1 MALERRYEL
10 SIDIGPGCPGWAA
23 SSPGS
28 GLAGGAVAS
37 TRSIRLEGRG
47 GTAILSDPRAEQ
59 FFREFAEAAAVRGWL
74 RTNSLELDGKLIA
87 ATTAVRSP
95 GPDF

>member
-1 MALERRYEL
+1 MPWLGGEPSWLRAWLAAPSHPREAF
-10 SIDIGPGCPGWAA
+10 GWK
-23 SSPGS
+23 
-28 GLAGGAVAS
+28 
-37 TRSIRLEGRG
+37 GRG

-59 FFREFAEAAAVRGWL
+59 FFREFAEAAAGRGWL

-87 ATTAVRSP
+87 TTTAVRSP